1 MAQQSHT
8 IAEKTRIEKGTCPPM
23 FTAVLFAITR
33 TWKQPRCPQAD
44 EWIRKMRYVYT
55 MKYYSAIKKK
65 RTHLSQF

>member
-33 TWKQPRCPQAD
+33 TWKQPRCPQTD
-44 EWIRKMRYVYT
+44 EWV
-55 MKYYSAIKKK
+55 KKCGGCIQWHITQPEK
-65 RTHLSQF
+65 GTHLSQC